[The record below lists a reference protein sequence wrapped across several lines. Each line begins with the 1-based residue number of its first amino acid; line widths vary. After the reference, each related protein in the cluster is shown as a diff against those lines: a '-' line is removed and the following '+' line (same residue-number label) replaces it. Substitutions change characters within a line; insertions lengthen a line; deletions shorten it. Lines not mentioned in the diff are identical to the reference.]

1 MLADIILLIIA
12 AILGI
17 FIGMGLRDFHLY
29 SGDLVIIDDP
39 DEINPHMFLEI
50 YQGKI
55 DKVLNSKD
63 VILRIKHSRK

>member
-1 MLADIILLIIA
+1 MPVDIVVVLVSL
-12 AILGI
+12 ILGI
-17 FIGMGLRDFHLY
+17 LIGMGLRDFHSC